1 MVIKWLRNQIII
13 MHFSNYTMLFFWAS
27 DVVLLTMTVNKLNEM
42 GCGDTSVPFTSYLKY
57 DFLNYLKKVETDNNL
72 DENQGEQQRS
82 TD

>member
-1 MVIKWLRNQIII
+1 
-13 MHFSNYTMLFFWAS
+13 
-27 DVVLLTMTVNKLNEM
+27 MTVNKLNEM

-57 DFLNYLKKVETDNNL
+57 DFLNYLKKVETVNNL